1 MNSQETLGIIIVDGE
16 IIDLDS
22 VPVKKLE
29 QIATKLRD
37 AIEEKRNNLWS
48 QLVNED
54 EEY

>member
-1 MNSQETLGIIIVDGE
+1 MDNQETLGTIIVDGE

-29 QIATKLRD
+29 QIATKLSCV
-37 AIEEKRNNLWS
+37 IEEKRNNIWS
-48 QLVNED
+48 QLVNDD

>member
-1 MNSQETLGIIIVDGE
+1 MDNQETLGTIIVDGE

-29 QIATKLRD
+29 QIATKLSE

-48 QLVNED
+48 QLVSED